1 MLILSI
7 ISLVIFSIP
16 VIYLYWLAI
25 NSIKVPPSPKAIE
38 PHHRLAIAIPAHNE
52 EPVIK
57 ETIWAIKQS
66 DYPKDLYDIFVVA
79 DHCTDN
85 TAAIAQQSGAR
96 CFERDVEPAKS
107 KGAALNWLL
116 EQIWST
122 GTHYEG
128 FIFLDA
134 DSKPDKEFLRMMD
147 AHLHAG
153 ERLIQG
159 HTVISNPLDGWFP
172 TLYFAIEIV
181 EGRLQQQGRSNL
193 DLSAK
198 LTGYGFCVRNVDLE
212 SNPFPT
218 GLTED
223 YEYRLNLLCKGINI
237 RYEPRAIVFS
247 EAPTN
252 WQIAKL
258 QHARWRTGIYKS
270 RSQYR
275 SQLLRQL
282 LYKYNPAVM
291 DALLDLTLPSY
302 STLMV
307 LGFSALFLQLFINL
321 IATPLVPIYPLI
333 LWVIVIAGLAIY
345 PLIAMVLERAPL
357 RGYLVVFIGPAFVVW
372 RTWQALL
379 ARFGKKPVIWVRTA
393 RRNG

>member
-25 NSIKVPPSPKAIE
+25 NSIRVPPSPKARE

-52 EPVIK
+52 EPVLK
-57 ETIWAIKQS
+57 ETICAIKQS
-66 DYPKDLYDIFVVA
+66 DYPKDLYDIFVLA

-116 EQIWST
+116 EKIWST
-122 GTHYEG
+122 CTPYEG

-147 AHLHAG
+147 AHLQAG

-172 TLYFAIEIV
+172 TLYSAIEIV

-193 DLSAK
+193 DFSAK
-198 LTGYGFCVRNVDLE
+198 LAGYGFCVRTVDLE

-223 YEYRLNLLCKGINI
+223 YEYRLNLICKGINI

-247 EAPTN
+247 EAPAN
-252 WQIAKL
+252 WYIAKL
-258 QHARWRTGIYKS
+258 QHARWRAGIYKS

-275 SQLLRQL
+275 SQLLRQSV
-282 LYKYNPAVM
+282 YNYNPAVM
-291 DALLDLTLPSY
+291 DVLLDLTFPSY
-302 STLMV
+302 STLTV
-307 LGFSALFLQLFINL
+307 LGFSALLLQLFINL
-321 IATPLVPIYPLI
+321 IATPLVPIYLLI
-333 LWVIVIAGLAIY
+333 SWVILIAGLAIY
-345 PLIAMVLERAPL
+345 PLLAMVLDRAPL
-357 RGYLVVFIGPAFVVW
+357 RGYLVIFIGPVFVVW

-379 ARFGKKPVIWVRTA
+379 ARFGKKPVTWVRTA